1 MGKRKRK
8 IEKSIESIMIAIG
21 VLDRVQGTEVY
32 KLEKEFYGWTD
43 KDYEIMLE
51 DLGNIYQA
59 LTKVSK
65 RGNNDDESNS

>member
-51 DLGNIYQA
+51 DLGNIYKA
-59 LTKVSK
+59 LNRVSK
-65 RGNNDDESNS
+65 KGNNDDES